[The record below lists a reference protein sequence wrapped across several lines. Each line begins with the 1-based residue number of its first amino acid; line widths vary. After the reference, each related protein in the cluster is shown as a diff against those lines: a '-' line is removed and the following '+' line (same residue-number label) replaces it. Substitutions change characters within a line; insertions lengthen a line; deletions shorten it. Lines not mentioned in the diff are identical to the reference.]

1 MTSISMIYLVS
12 LNDLMRLDL
21 LVWIAGIPV
30 LIVAFVILFFQWR
43 QYRQLKEELKQLS
56 KVKRNTIEYD
66 LVLKAMK
73 LTVWRIDVPTRSI
86 TYESDYRESIGMPI
100 LTPGSDVE
108 GFCNTLV
115 PESKEKIAAGMNEL
129 AEGKV
134 EEYHEQYEMLLPN
147 SDRRAWG
154 ELFATVDKRDKDG
167 KPLTIV
173 GTSMIIN
180 RQKEIEQALIEAR
193 NKAEESDR
201 LKSAFLANMSHEIR
215 TPLNAIVGFSDVL
228 PMAQSEEERTE
239 LIGLIKRNNAQLLRL
254 FDDMANMAKLEAG
267 SVAVK
272 KTRFELNALLTELV
286 DRYTDEYNRKGL
298 KLQIEAMAESPMPY
312 TDSVRLR
319 EILNQ
324 YLNNALKF
332 TDHGGV
338 TLGYEVRD
346 NRLRLWVQDTGRGI
360 PAQYCNEHL
369 FERFVKVDDFV
380 PGTGLGLSICRS
392 LAVSIGGRVGVES
405 KEGEGT
411 LFWVEIS
418 ME

>member
-1 MTSISMIYLVS
+1 
-12 LNDLMRLDL
+12 
-21 LVWIAGIPV
+21 
-30 LIVAFVILFFQWR
+30 
-43 QYRQLKEELKQLS
+43 
-56 KVKRNTIEYD
+56 
-66 LVLKAMK
+66 
-73 LTVWRIDVPTRSI
+73 
-86 TYESDYRESIGMPI
+86 
-100 LTPGSDVE
+100 
-108 GFCNTLV
+108 LV
-115 PESKEKIAAGMNEL
+115 PESKAKIAAGMNEL
-129 AEGKV
+129 VEGKL
-134 EEYHEQYEMLLPN
+134 EEFHEQYEMLLPN

-215 TPLNAIVGFSDVL
+215 TPLNAIIGFSDVL

-239 LIGLIKRNNAQLLRL
+239 LIGLIKQNNAQLLRL
-254 FDDMANMAKLEAG
+254 FDDMTNMAKLEAG

-272 KTRFELNALLTELV
+272 KNRFELNAFLADLI
-286 DRYTDEYNRKGL
+286 DRYSDEYNRKGL
-298 KLQIEAMAESPMPY
+298 KLQLEASADNPMPY

-338 TLGYEVRD
+338 TLGYYVRD
-346 NRLRLWVQDTGRGI
+346 NRLRLWVRDTGRGI

-369 FERFVKVDDFV
+369 FERFVKVDEFV

-392 LAVSIGGRVGVES
+392 LAASIGGRVGVES

-411 LFWVEIS
+411 LFWVDIS